1 MPVFVALCLL
11 LGPGPGEA
19 SKGAAGR
26 VHAEVRRI
34 MNANGGR
41 ALFSEIYNAEATPDA
56 EREYA
61 SRLYEVFF
69 ALPAHLASE
78 KRASGKPPTR
88 AEIAAN
94 FGLVLEAV
102 DLLLDVAVSD
112 PRMPKLLERDAGT
125 GEIRWLDLAAIDEFV
140 ARKGAS
146 VQLTGWAG
154 KPLPEFSLTTLD
166 GAPLRSSDLR
176 GQPALVFLWLTRC
189 PICRRITPDVV
200 ELDRRYRARGLRIV
214 GLCADASLGL
224 DVPAAER
231 AAWIQEQAI
240 RYPVAMLDG
249 PARAALGN
257 QNIFPA
263 LFLVGADGRVA
274 KLVLNYHD
282 LDALETLLKPLL
294 APAS

>member
-1 MPVFVALCLL
+1 MPLLALLCLL
-11 LGPGPGEA
+11 LGPDPGETRTGVMD
-19 SKGAAGR
+19 K

-41 ALFSEIYNAEATPDA
+41 ALFSEIYNAEATPEA

-78 KRASGKPPTR
+78 KRASGKPPLR

-94 FGLVLEAV
+94 FGLAPEAV
-102 DLLLDVAVSD
+102 DLLLDVAVND
-112 PRMPKLLERDAGT
+112 PRMPKLLEREPGS
-125 GEIRWLDLAAIDEFV
+125 GEIRTLDLGAIDEFV

-146 VQLTGWAG
+146 VQLAGWVG
-154 KPLPEFSLTTLD
+154 KPLPDFTLTTLD
-166 GAPLRSSDLR
+166 GGALLSSDLR
-176 GQPALVFLWLTRC
+176 GRPALVFLWLTRC
-189 PICRRITPDVV
+189 PICRRITPSVV
-200 ELDRRYRARGLRIV
+200 ELDRRYRDRGLRIV

-224 DVPAAER
+224 EVPAPER
-231 AAWIQEQAI
+231 AQWIQEQAI

-263 LFLVGADGRVA
+263 MFLVGADGKVA
-274 KLVLNYHD
+274 RLVLNDHD
-282 LDALETLLKPLL
+282 LAALDALVKPLL
-294 APAS
+294 GPEH